1 MIIHGLTSDEAIIKT
16 YQKDSESGAIL
27 KTPYPLV
34 YEFTSRDFKV
44 VDIHGLESAI
54 KTMAGVGGC
63 LLKGTLS
70 YPLEKQSRAGATN
83 PDNLTEWICLDLDG
97 VEGIQSVDF
106 LLQELG
112 LGDVSY
118 VLQWSS
124 SMGIENKTGFRCH
137 IFMLLDRPASPQLLK
152 LWLQHANLSIPCL
165 RASLSL
171 SKTYNA
177 LRYSLD
183 ITTCQNDKLLY
194 VAPPFLDADIP
205 DPFAN
210 SPRILTVIKGKPR
223 ASPPEVIPSKTTLR
237 NQVEDKVSELRAVS
251 GMSVKKTVRTKY
263 FGDVEYHAS
272 PDEATITGLKCER
285 GFVYL
290 NLNGGDSWGY
300 YHPEN
305 NPSFIYNFKGEP
317 VYRTQDLL
325 PAYWAKIAQ
334 RVKEYKPDTTGTI
347 YLAFRDLHTASY
359 WNGTYD
365 TNTNTLDIYKA
376 TGKEQLHD
384 FMKQHG
390 QPLGDYIPDWILDFD
405 PHNPQ
410 TIDAVNRS
418 INTYSPSEIFK
429 SPPVSTPVPPPTI
442 DRMVKHFVGTD
453 PATVEHFYNW
463 LAVIAQKLD
472 RTGTAW
478 VFQSVEGAGKGLF
491 FHRVLTPIFG
501 SKNVVSKRVDE
512 IESNFTSYFRNK
524 FIVYV
529 DEMEVGKGE
538 YFSKVV
544 AKLKNF
550 IVEPV
555 ISVRP
560 MYAEAVEVKNY
571 ANLIFSTNK
580 IQGAQID
587 PEDRRYNVGFF
598 QRQKLE
604 EVLSDYEIDVLLPSE
619 VEEFANYIRTRPA
632 DVAKARRPLDN
643 APRRLIQSIGQT
655 AIDEIAMH
663 LRKGNLQYFKDW
675 VVDDSDNIG
684 MKRFAAE
691 RYKLLV
697 GKISENPAAH
707 TFLTR
712 EDLQDLLNW
721 LLDNVPQTPVKFASF
736 IKHHDIELAPHWID
750 GRTIRGIK
758 VNWQNDYETGPQAG
772 PEDKRNSGT

>member
-1 MIIHGLTSDEAIIKT
+1 MIIHGLTSTEPIVKQYTLDPTTGVIN
-16 YQKDSESGAIL
+16 

-34 YEFTSRDFKV
+34 YEFTSQDFEV
-44 VDIHGLESAI
+44 LDIQGLETAVR
-54 KTMAGVGGC
+54 TMAGVGGC
-63 LLKGTLS
+63 LLKGRLAH
-70 YPLEKQSRAGATN
+70 PLNKESRAGSTD
-83 PDNLTEWICLDLDG
+83 PEDLTEWICLDLDG

-124 SMGIENKTGFRCH
+124 SMGIENKNGFRCH
-137 IFMLLDRPASPQLLK
+137 IFMLLDKPTSPQLLK
-152 LWLQHANLSIPCL
+152 LWLQHVNLSIPCL
-165 RASLSL
+165 KASLSL

-177 LRYSLD
+177 LRYPLD

-194 VAPPFLDADIP
+194 VAPPALSAGAP
-205 DPFAN
+205 DPFA
-210 SPRILTVIKGKPR
+210 SLPRIHSTIKDRPR
-223 ASPPEVIPSKTTLR
+223 ASPPDTIPSKTTIR
-237 NQVEDKVSELRAVS
+237 ERIDAQVNELRTKAGIGEKKIS
-251 GMSVKKTVRTKY
+251 KVKHA
-263 FGDVEYHAS
+263 GDIEYMAN
-272 PDEATITGLKCER
+272 PDEATITGIKTER
-285 GFVYL
+285 GFTYL

-300 YHPEN
+300 YHPDN
-305 NPSFIYNFKGEP
+305 NPAFIYNFKGEP

-325 PAYWAKIAQ
+325 PGYWAKIAQ
-334 RVKEYKPDTTGTI
+334 RVKNYKPDATGTI
-347 YLAFRDLHTASY
+347 YLAFRDLHTATY

-405 PHNPQ
+405 PKIPQ
-410 TIDAVNRS
+410 TIDPVSRS
-418 INTYSPSEIFK
+418 INTYSPSDIFK
-429 SPPVSTPVPPPTI
+429 AQPKPVSGPPPTI
-442 DRMVKHFVGTD
+442 DKMVRHFIGND
-453 PATVEHFYNW
+453 NATIEHFYNW
-463 LAVIAQKLD
+463 LAVIAQNLD

-478 VFQSVEGAGKGLF
+478 VLQSIEGAGKGLF

-501 SKNVVSKRVDE
+501 AKNVVSKRVDE
-512 IESNFTSYFRNK
+512 IESNFTAYFRNK

-529 DEMEVGKGE
+529 DEMEIGKGE

-544 AKLKNF
+544 AKLKNI
-550 IVEPV
+550 IVEPI
-555 ISVRP
+555 ISIRP

-598 QRQKLE
+598 QRQKLR
-604 EVLSDYEIDVLLPSE
+604 EVLTDDEIDIVVPSE
-619 VEEFANYIRTRPA
+619 VEAFADYIRTRPA
-632 DVAKARRPLDN
+632 DVVKARTPIDN

-655 AIDEIAMH
+655 AIDEIAMN
-663 LRKGNLQYFKDW
+663 LRRGNLQYFQDW
-675 VVDDSDNIG
+675 VVEPEIVG
-684 MKRFAAE
+684 AKRFAAE

-697 GKISENPAAH
+697 GEISKDPSKF

-712 EDLQDLLNW
+712 ENLQDLLNW

-736 IKHHDIELAPHWID
+736 IKHHDIELAPHWVD
-750 GRTIRGIK
+750 GRTVRGVK
-758 VNWQNDYETGPQAG
+758 VNWQNGYQTGPETGG
-772 PEDKRNSGT
+772 EDQ